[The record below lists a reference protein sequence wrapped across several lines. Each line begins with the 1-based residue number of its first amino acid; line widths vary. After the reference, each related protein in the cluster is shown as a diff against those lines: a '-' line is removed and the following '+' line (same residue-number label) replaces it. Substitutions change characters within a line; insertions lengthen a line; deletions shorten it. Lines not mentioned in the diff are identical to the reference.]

1 MKYSRSKELLGSVA
15 VIEKARLWTGSPV
28 GPGSRDT
35 LDVALVVPLQGPA
48 GIFGPSCEC
57 CAQLAAEEVNA
68 ESGVLGRE
76 LRLILVDGGAPPAE
90 VADEVGAL
98 IAAGVVDA
106 VAGWHISAVREVVA
120 PRIDGRVP
128 YVYTALYEGGERS
141 PGVFLTG
148 ETPNRQL
155 RPALQWFASQLG
167 IRRWTIVGDDYVWPW
182 SSARAAHRYLAELG
196 GAVCDEMYVPLG
208 TVDFDDVLARVVASE
223 CEAVLM
229 LLIGNDAVAFNR
241 AFSRAGLD
249 RDHIRFSSLIEE
261 NVLLAT
267 GPENTRG
274 LMTSAGYFEDLPT
287 ASGLDFAAS
296 YFRRFGP
303 QAPVLNSLGESCY
316 EGVRLLTELLRRAG
330 GLDVR
335 RIQAMAEGLEY
346 ESPRGTVQVRDRH
359 LKQRVFLAA
368 ADGLQWDVL
377 QQLP

>member
-1 MKYSRSKELLGSVA
+1 M
-15 VIEKARLWTGSPV
+15 IEKASVRLGAPA
-28 GPGSRDT
+28 SRARDA
-35 LDVALVVPLQGPA
+35 LDVALVIPLQGPA

-68 ESGVLGRE
+68 ASGVLGRE
-76 LRLILVDGGAPPAE
+76 VRLVLVDGGAPPEQVAAE
-90 VADEVGAL
+90 VDAL
-98 IAAGVVDA
+98 ISGGVVDA

-155 RPALQWFASQLG
+155 RPALRWFASELD
-167 IRRWTIVGDDYVWPW
+167 IRRWTIVGDDYVWPR
-182 SSARAAHRYLAELG
+182 SSARAAHRYLRELG
-196 GAVCDEMYVPLG
+196 GEVCDEMYVPLG
-208 TVDFDDVLARVVASE
+208 TQDFGPVLARVAASG

-229 LLIGNDAVAFNR
+229 LLIGQDAVLFNR
-241 AFSRAGLD
+241 AFTAAGLD
-249 RDHIRFSSLIEE
+249 RDLIRFSSLIEE

-267 GPENTRG
+267 GAENTRG

-287 ASGLDFAAS
+287 ASGLDFAAA

-303 QAPVLNSLGESCY
+303 RAPVLNSLGESCY
-316 EGVRLLTELLRRAG
+316 EGVRMLTELLRRAG
-330 GLDVR
+330 DTDVR
-335 RIQAMAEGLEY
+335 RIQATAEGLEY
-346 ESPRGTVQVRDRH
+346 ESPRGTVQIRDRH
-359 LKQRVFLAA
+359 LAQRVFLAA
-368 ADGLQWDVL
+368 ADGLRWDVL

>member
-1 MKYSRSKELLGSVA
+1 M
-15 VIEKARLWTGSPV
+15 IEKARLWTGSSA
-28 GPGSRDT
+28 GPGSRET

-57 CAQLAAEEVNA
+57 CAQLAVEEVNA
-68 ESGVLGRE
+68 EAGVLGKE
-76 LRLILVDGGAPPAE
+76 LRLVLVDGGAPPAQ

-98 IAAGVVDA
+98 IAGGVIDA

-120 PRIDGRVP
+120 PRIAGRVP

-155 RPALQWFASQLG
+155 RPALRWFASELG
-167 IRRWTIVGDDYVWPW
+167 IRRWTIVGDDYVWPR
-182 SSARAAHRYLAELG
+182 SSARAARRYLAELG
-196 GAVCDEMYVPLG
+196 GVVCDEIYVPLG
-208 TVDFDDVLARVVASE
+208 TEDFEATLGRIVASG

-267 GPENTRG
+267 GPESTRG

-287 ASGLDFAAS
+287 ASGLDFAAA

-330 GLDVR
+330 EVDVP
-335 RIQAMAEGLEY
+335 RIQATAEGLEY
-346 ESPRGTVQVRDRH
+346 ESPRGTVQVQDRH
-359 LKQRVFLAA
+359 LKQRVFLAV

>member
-1 MKYSRSKELLGSVA
+1 M
-15 VIEKARLWTGSPV
+15 IEKACLWPGSPA
-28 GPGSRDT
+28 GPRSRET

-76 LRLILVDGGAPPAE
+76 VRLLLVDGGAPPAQ

-98 IAAGVVDA
+98 ITAGVVDA

-128 YVYTALYEGGERS
+128 YIYTALYEGGERS

-155 RPALQWFASQLG
+155 RPALEWFASELG
-167 IRRWTIVGDDYVWPW
+167 IRRWTIVGDDYVWPR

-196 GAVCDEMYVPLG
+196 GVVCDEIYVPLG
-208 TVDFDDVLARVVASE
+208 TEDFGGTLGRVAASG

-241 AFSRAGLD
+241 AFSQAGLD

-267 GPENTRG
+267 GPEHTRG

-287 ASGLDFAAS
+287 ASGLDFAAA

-330 GLDVR
+330 EVDVR
-335 RIQAMAEGLEY
+335 RIQATAEGLEY
-346 ESPRGTVQVRDRH
+346 DSPRGTVQVRDRH
-359 LKQRVFLAA
+359 LAQRVFLAA